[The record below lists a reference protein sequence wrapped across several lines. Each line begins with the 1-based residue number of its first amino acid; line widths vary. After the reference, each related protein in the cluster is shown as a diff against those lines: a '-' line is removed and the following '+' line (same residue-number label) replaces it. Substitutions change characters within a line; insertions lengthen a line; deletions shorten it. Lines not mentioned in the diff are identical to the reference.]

1 MSGQTEQRPAPTHN
15 SGGAGTAQVPEQTR
29 PADVPTC
36 RAPRSEPSPAAGGT
50 TGGSMLA
57 DRYRLHTR
65 VGSDLGAGA
74 EFWRAEDTILRRD
87 VAITVLRRL
96 EADPASDDPDGTI
109 RAGEMIVRALRT
121 GCFEHRG
128 CARLLDVLAAGS
140 PGVPTDVL
148 GAAVAE
154 WVPGRSL
161 GETVASG
168 LIKPLTAARMVEP
181 LAAAAEEAHRHGLV
195 LGCDHPQRIRITPDG
210 RAQLAFV
217 LPRPDLR
224 PADDVRGLGAVLYA
238 LLTSRWP
245 LSGADAALAGLGAV
259 VRGDGGAPPA
269 PSTLRP
275 GVPVELDALTAGTL
289 GDDDAP
295 GRVHTAAAVHKL
307 ISEVVAEDDRAALFP
322 PVHDGV
328 PSAPGDVWQDDARV
342 VRPTDPERKRK
353 LAIGLSVLGAGM
365 LVVFGYLG
373 IQLGS
378 LFGNSA
384 GPAIVV
390 DSAAAPPGSPP
401 APARPA
407 PPAGGS
413 TAASVAGIEVYDNT
427 GDKDN
432 AGRISRIIDGN
443 PSTSW
448 RTFVYKQPFPALK
461 PGVGIMVSFAS
472 AVQLSSLTIDS
483 PSGGT
488 VVQIRSAPTA
498 DAEFDETVA
507 ITEATLEPGDT
518 RISLAQSQPVQHV
531 LIWITKLGGGGSE
544 NATEINEVGFQRA
557 GD

>member
-1 MSGQTEQRPAPTHN
+1 MSGQTEQQPAPTPS
-15 SGGAGTAQVPEQTR
+15 SGQAGTAQVPEQTR
-29 PADVPTC
+29 PTDSPV
-36 RAPRSEPSPAAGGT
+36 RRVPRSGPSPAAVGT
-50 TGGSMLA
+50 TGGSVLA
-57 DRYRLHTR
+57 DRYRLRTR
-65 VGSDLGAGA
+65 VGSDLAAGA
-74 EFWRAEDTILRRD
+74 EFWRAEDTILQRD

-96 EADPASDDPDGTI
+96 DADPSSDDPDGTV

-140 PGVPTDVL
+140 PGMPAEVL

-161 GETVASG
+161 AETVASG
-168 LIKPLTAARMVEP
+168 LIKPLTAARIVEP
-181 LAAAAEEAHRHGLV
+181 LAAAAEAAHRQGLV

-224 PADDVRGLGAVLYA
+224 AGDDVRGLGAVLYA

-245 LSGADAALAGLGAV
+245 LSGADAAAAGLGAA
-259 VRGDGGAPPA
+259 VRSEGGTQPP

-289 GDDDAP
+289 GDEDAP

-307 ISEVVAEDDRAALFP
+307 LSEVVADDDRAALFP

-328 PSAPGDVWQDDARV
+328 PSAPGDVWQDDGRAV
-342 VRPTDPERKRK
+342 TPADPGRRRK
-353 LAIGLSVLGAGM
+353 LAVGLSVLGAGM

-384 GPAIVV
+384 GPAIVIGGT
-390 DSAAAPPGSPP
+390 AAPPS
-401 APARPA
+401 A
-407 PPAGGS
+407 PPGPGNPEPVEGGS
-413 TAASVAGIEVYDNT
+413 SAVSVAGIEVYDNT

-472 AVQLSSLTIDS
+472 AVQLSSLSIDS
-483 PSGGT
+483 PSAGT
-488 VVQIRSAPTA
+488 VVQIRSAPTT
-498 DAEFDETVA
+498 DAEFSETVP

-531 LIWITKLGGGGSE
+531 LLWITKLGGGGSE
-544 NATEINEVGFQRA
+544 NVTEINEVGFQRA